1 MLEDRKFDSKKIDQ
15 LDSPER
21 AARFDVDGIMSQL
34 PIKPHHVVAEI
45 GCGTGFFT
53 IPLSRRLP
61 QGRVIALDILE
72 EMLDRVRNKVEQ
84 AGAANVAAMLCGETD
99 LPLEP
104 DSVDRVFLAFLL
116 HEMEDRA
123 DFLERVRGHLRPGGW
138 VGILEWVKKETGMG
152 PPLSV
157 RLDPDEGRE
166 LAVRAGLRVVGG
178 KAISE
183 NFYMII
189 LEKRSADQA
198 HNTLS

>member
-1 MLEDRKFDSKKIDQ
+1 MPEDRKFDLKKIDN

-34 PIKPHHVVAEI
+34 PLKPHHVVAEI

-72 EMLDRVRNKVEQ
+72 EMLERVRSKVEKE
-84 AGAANVAAMLCGETD
+84 GATNVETLLCGETE

-104 DSVDRVFLAFLL
+104 DSVDGVFLAFLL

-152 PPLSV
+152 PPLNI
-157 RLDPDEGRE
+157 RIDPDEGRE

-183 NFYMII
+183 NFYMIV
-189 LEKRSADQA
+189 LENRSADQA
-198 HNTLS
+198 NNTLP